1 MSQAHEACASDCS
14 QPCEA
19 FSKSF
24 VLSGQSKR
32 NVGRLR
38 VGREGRGL
46 GIIVQY
52 LPMNMQSPRCT
63 SGGGVME
70 GPAGSRTESSNHV
83 LSRPYLRGKRMER
96 WLGGE
101 KHMVLFQ
108 GTWVQLLTP
117 MSGYS

>member
-1 MSQAHEACASDCS
+1 
-14 QPCEA
+14 
-19 FSKSF
+19 
-24 VLSGQSKR
+24 
-32 NVGRLR
+32 
-38 VGREGRGL
+38 
-46 GIIVQY
+46 
-52 LPMNMQSPRCT
+52 
-63 SGGGVME
+63 ME